1 MKNTHTK
8 SDSEILRQK
17 AEELMRLKS
26 SGIAAS
32 LSEIETLKLIHE
44 LEVHQVELELQ
55 NDELRQ
61 AWAEA
66 EVANDKYIR
75 LYDFA
80 PSGYFTLSGNGEI
93 IELNLSG
100 AKMLGKDRQ
109 HLKNR
114 LFRFFV
120 SEETKS
126 IFRLFLERAFKSKS
140 KESCEVT
147 MDSAGSLPFH
157 VFLTGVVSENG
168 EQCFVSAF
176 DITERRRLESI
187 IKTRNLIL
195 ELSYHCSLDEL
206 LIKTLDEVEILSKS
220 KISFLH
226 FVEDDQATL
235 SLQVWST
242 NTLQKMCSA
251 DGKGQ
256 HYPIDQAG
264 VWVDCIAARSPV
276 IHNDYL
282 SLPHRKGL
290 PAGHVPVIRELV
302 VPIFRNEK
310 IVAILGVGNK
320 ESNYDQTDVQSISEI
335 ADIVWDIAERKKG
348 EEELRQSR
356 ERYQKDL
363 ILLNSILESPVNIII
378 FSLDKNYCYTAF
390 TTFHKE
396 TIKKIW
402 GVEISTGMNML
413 DIISNPEDRQKAK
426 NNFDRA
432 LKGEHFVLS
441 EAYGDELLYRTFYDD
456 YYSPVKDGDGNIT
469 GVSVF
474 VIDITER
481 KQSEQELLKAKAH
494 AEESDHLKSAFLA
507 NMSHEIRTPMN
518 GIMGFARLLKEPG
531 LTGEDQQKYIRI
543 IEKSGKRMLNI
554 INDIVDI
561 SKIESGLMELGIAES
576 NINEQI
582 EYIYTFFKPEVEAK
596 GIHFFFKNSL
606 SAKEAIIETD
616 REKIY
621 AILTNLVKNAIKYTN
636 EGSIEFGYEKK
647 GEFLEFF
654 VKDTGIGIAKNRQES
669 IFERF
674 VQADIFD
681 TQAYQGA
688 GLGLSITKAYVGMM
702 GGEIWVKSDEG
713 IGSIFY
719 FTIPYNTKKQGQ
731 GTTANVSQED
741 ESGQIKNLKI
751 LIAEDEETSDLL
763 LTAMLKE
770 ISREVIHAR
779 TGGET
784 VDACRN
790 NPDLDLILMDIRMP
804 GLNGYDA
811 TRQIRKFN
819 KEIIIIAQTAYA
831 LSGDRQ
837 KAIDTGCNEYLS
849 KPIDKDELL
858 RLMHKYFTA

>member
-1 MKNTHTK
+1 MKNTHKK

-17 AEELMRLKS
+17 AEDLLKLKS
-26 SGIAAS
+26 SGTPSS
-32 LSEIETLKLIHE
+32 LSEIETLKLMHE

-55 NDELRQ
+55 NNELRQ

-66 EVANDKYIR
+66 EVANDKYIG

-80 PSGYFTLSGNGEI
+80 PSGYFTLSGKGVI

-109 HLKNR
+109 HLKNS
-114 LFRFFV
+114 LFVFFV

-126 IFRLFLERAFKSKS
+126 IFRLFLERTFKSKA

-147 MDSAGSLPFH
+147 MDGAGSLPFH
-157 VFLTGVVSENG
+157 VFLTGAVSENG

-176 DITERRRLESI
+176 DITERKRLESI

-195 ELSYHCSLDEL
+195 ELSNHCSLDEL

-226 FVEDDQATL
+226 FVEDDQETL

-290 PAGHVPVIRELV
+290 PAGHAPVIREMV

-320 ESNYDQTDVQSISEI
+320 EGNYDQTDVQSISEI
-335 ADIVWDIAERKKG
+335 ADIIWDIAERKKG
-348 EEELRQSR
+348 EKELSQSR

-378 FSLDKNYCYTAF
+378 FSLDKNYSYTAF
-390 TTFHKE
+390 TTFHRE
-396 TIKKIW
+396 IMKKIW

-413 DIISNPEDRQKAK
+413 DIISNSEDRQKAK

-441 EAYGDELLYRTFYDD
+441 EDFGDELLYRTYYDN
-456 YYSPVKDGDGNIT
+456 YYSPVKEGDGNIT

-481 KQSEQELLKAKAH
+481 KQAEVSIKEALEKAEASNLLKT
-494 AEESDHLKSAFLA
+494 AFM
-507 NMSHEIRTPMN
+507 NNISHEVRTPLN
-518 GIMGFARLLKEPG
+518 GIMGFGSLLTDPNLTTEERQQYNQLLKASGNRLINTITDYMDISLVASGNIEVSRKPVNVPDLLKE
-531 LTGEDQQKYIRI
+531 LQTKFRDSCDVK
-543 IEKSGKRMLNI
+543 
-554 INDIVDI
+554 
-561 SKIESGLMELGIAES
+561 
-576 NINEQI
+576 
-582 EYIYTFFKPEVEAK
+582 
-596 GIHFFFKNSL
+596 
-606 SAKEAIIETD
+606 
-616 REKIY
+616 
-621 AILTNLVKNAIKYTN
+621 NLVLNLTIPAEQEHFTLITDLELLRKIISCLLDNAIKFTSL
-636 EGSIEFGYEKK
+636 GSINFGYAVKP
-647 GEFLEFF
+647 GTIDFF
-654 VKDTGIGIAKNRQES
+654 VIDTGIGIAPEFHEH
-669 IFERF
+669 IFEPF
-674 VQADIFD
+674 MQEIITD
-681 TQAYQGA
+681 TRGHEGS
-688 GLGLSITKAYVGMM
+688 GLGLSIIKGFLKLL
-702 GGEIWVKSDEG
+702 GSEIRLESAK
-713 IGSIFY
+713 
-719 FTIPYNTKKQGQ
+719 GQ
-731 GTTANVSQED
+731 GASFFFSLPIETGTTNENDAIAPPLRHVE
-741 ESGQIKNLKI
+741 IIRPVVLV
-751 LIAEDEETSDLL
+751 AEDDISSDIYIEII
-763 LTAMLKE
+763 LKSIASVVLKAANGKEAVEMCHLHPE
-770 ISREVIHAR
+770 ISLV
-779 TGGET
+779 
-784 VDACRN
+784 
-790 NPDLDLILMDIRMP
+790 LMDLKMP
-804 GLNGYDA
+804 VMDGLEA
-811 TRQIRKFN
+811 TRQIKSFRK
-819 KEIIIIAQTAYA
+819 ELPIIALTAYA
-831 LSGDRQ
+831 FSKDKKKTLE
-837 KAIDTGCNEYLS
+837 TGCDEFLS
-849 KPIDKDELL
+849 KPVSKHDLL
-858 RLMHKYFTA
+858 EKFKKFGFL

>member
-1 MKNTHTK
+1 MKNTHKK

-17 AEELMRLKS
+17 AEDLLKLKS
-26 SGIAAS
+26 SGTPSS
-32 LSEIETLKLIHE
+32 LSEIETLKLMHE

-55 NDELRQ
+55 NNELRQ

-66 EVANDKYIR
+66 EVANDKYIG

-80 PSGYFTLSGNGEI
+80 PSGYFTLSGKGVI

-109 HLKNR
+109 HLKNS
-114 LFRFFV
+114 LFVFFV

-126 IFRLFLERAFKSKS
+126 IFRLFLERTFKSKA

-147 MDSAGSLPFH
+147 MDGAGSLPFH
-157 VFLTGVVSENG
+157 VFLTGAVSENG

-176 DITERRRLESI
+176 DITERKRLESI

-195 ELSYHCSLDEL
+195 ELSNHCSLDEL

-226 FVEDDQATL
+226 FVEDDQETL

-290 PAGHVPVIRELV
+290 PAGHAPVIREMV

-320 ESNYDQTDVQSISEI
+320 EGNYDQTDVQSISEI
-335 ADIVWDIAERKKG
+335 ADIIWDIAERKKG
-348 EEELRQSR
+348 EKELSQSR

-378 FSLDKNYCYTAF
+378 FSLDKNYSYTAF
-390 TTFHKE
+390 TTFHRE
-396 TIKKIW
+396 IMKKIW

-413 DIISNPEDRQKAK
+413 DIISNSEDRQKAK

-481 KQSEQELLKAKAH
+481 KKAEQELLKAKEH

-531 LTGEDQQKYIRI
+531 LAGEDQQKYIRI

-561 SKIESGLMELGIAES
+561 SKIESGQIQIVIKEW
-576 NINEQI
+576 NINRKI
-582 EYIYTFFKPEVEAK
+582 EEIYAFFKHEVEAK
-596 GIHFFFKNSL
+596 GIQFSIKNSL
-606 SAKEAIIETD
+606 PAEKTIIKTD
-616 REKIY
+616 DDKIY
-621 AILTNLVKNAIKYTN
+621 AILTNLVKNAIKFT
-636 EGSIEFGYEKK
+636 EHGSIELGCELATNP
-647 GEFLEFF
+647 EIADQNRNSEIQFF
-654 VKDTGIGIAKNRQES
+654 VSDTGIGIPKDRQQA
-669 IFERF
+669 IFDRF
-674 VQADIFD
+674 IQADIAD
-681 TQAYQGA
+681 KQAYQGA
-688 GLGLSITKAYVGMM
+688 GLGLSISKAYVELL
-702 GGEIWVKSDEG
+702 GGKIWVESEEG
-713 IGSIFY
+713 KGSSFY
-719 FTIPYNTKKQGQ
+719 FSIPYNK
-731 GTTANVSQED
+731 S
-741 ESGQIKNLKI
+741 
-751 LIAEDEETSDLL
+751 
-763 LTAMLKE
+763 
-770 ISREVIHAR
+770 
-779 TGGET
+779 
-784 VDACRN
+784 
-790 NPDLDLILMDIRMP
+790 
-804 GLNGYDA
+804 
-811 TRQIRKFN
+811 
-819 KEIIIIAQTAYA
+819 
-831 LSGDRQ
+831 
-837 KAIDTGCNEYLS
+837 
-849 KPIDKDELL
+849 
-858 RLMHKYFTA
+858 